1 MESLLDSFDLFI
13 FDLDGTL
20 VDSHRQ
26 IEIALNKARK
36 NLMLPL
42 APQDHVWNNLGK
54 PVESLISDLSINNE
68 LLLELIDLFRKN
80 LNVLIMEGNNI
91 FPYAAELL
99 KKLRSQHK
107 KIALATGK
115 SSKMADLVI
124 KNSNLNGLI
133 DFIQGTDNFA
143 HKPDPTVIKL
153 CLKRFEGLNAVM
165 VGDRAVDIAAAKN
178 ADIAS
183 IGIAQ
188 SADSIQVL
196 KSIEANHIFN
206 NIEEFYTSLFNL

>member
-1 MESLLDSFDLFI
+1 MDDFLDSFDLFI

-36 NLMLPL
+36 ELILPL
-42 APQDHVWNNLGK
+42 TPQNLVWRNLGK
-54 PVESLISDLSINNE
+54 PVESLMSDLSINNE
-68 LLLELIDLFRKN
+68 LLIELIDLFRKN
-80 LNVLIMEGNNI
+80 LNVLIMEENNI

-115 SSKMADLVI
+115 SSKMAELVI
-124 KNSNLNGLI
+124 KNSNLNGLF

-143 HKPDPTVIKL
+143 HKPDPTVIRL
-153 CLKRFEGLNAVM
+153 CLKNFKGLKAVM
-165 VGDRAVDIAAAKN
+165 IGDRVVDIQAANN

-188 SADSIQVL
+188 SADSLEMLMSIQPNQVFGTIQEL
-196 KSIEANHIFN
+196 
-206 NIEEFYTSLFNL
+206 YTFLFIS